1 MRRVPAL
8 CAALEIAAAA
18 GILVVVFGPSG
29 SGEDIGLGMLY
40 FALFVGGIAL
50 YLAAVLTIV
59 VLATLKEI
67 TWRDARWP
75 LSIAPIALVVICWA
89 VQRLF

>member
-1 MRRVPAL
+1 V
-8 CAALEIAAAA
+8 CVALEIAATA
-18 GILVVVFGPSG
+18 GILAAVFGPTG
-29 SGEDIGLGMLY
+29 AGDNIGLGLVY
-40 FALFVGGIAL
+40 LGLLVGGIAI

-59 VLATLKEI
+59 VLAALKEI

-75 LSIAPIALVVICWA
+75 LSVAPIALVVIGWA